1 MSVKLAQR
9 QELSTSGLQGGMGY
23 QGHTMAEMD
32 YYEDDNTNSS
42 DDDLDVSIDNS
53 SDLGRKFSE
62 PSSNS
67 KAKYKKHICT
77 EECKT
82 GKRVCGFSKWK
93 YKQGEE
99 GREEK
104 KTKKIE
110 TNAMKKV
117 KERQRRSKMT
127 ESISELRRLVPQ
139 CQDHK
144 KLNQSLVMALAVDYI
159 LALQERLHELEEEN
173 RQLRGSRAGPGE
185 APLAPQ
191 SRDQIKP
198 PNYEPKHM
206 SEVSMVTTEVS
217 YPVRMNANH
226 VPAHVNPMTH
236 QSVTPVMSQH
246 VPVMQ
251 HNHENT
257 QQNHATPVYNYA
269 PRPQHVQSSNT
280 NANPQ
285 HGAYYQNY
293 AQEMDLLAMSDIE
306 DVGSWP
312 LYHHEPPSHEY
323 HPSSAQAI
331 LFEDTQTPGPYLTLD
346 LTPTPG
352 RRAEAVKEDNAHYL

>member
-9 QELSTSGLQGGMGY
+9 QELSSGGFQGMGY
-23 QGHTMAEMD
+23 QGHTMAEVD
-32 YYEDDNTNSS
+32 YYEDDSNSS
-42 DDDLDVSIDNS
+42 EEELDVSNDNS
-53 SDLGRKFSE
+53 SDIGRKFSD
-62 PSSNS
+62 PSSSS

-82 GKRVCGFSKWK
+82 GKRVCGFSRWK

-110 TNAMKKV
+110 TNAVKKV

-144 KLNQSLVMALAVDYI
+144 KLNQSLVMSLAVDYI
-159 LALQERLHELEEEN
+159 LALQERLQELEDEN
-173 RQLRGSRAGPGE
+173 RQLRASRGPGE
-185 APLAPQ
+185 APLVPPARDHLKGAP
-191 SRDQIKP
+191 S
-198 PNYEPKHM
+198 YEPKH
-206 SEVSMVTTEVS
+206 VPAHEVS
-217 YPVRMNANH
+217 YPVRANANH
-226 VPAHVNPMTH
+226 VPAVNHVTPAAPQQQMPVMHHGHENTANH
-236 QSVTPVMSQH
+236 VTPVYPSYALR
-246 VPVMQ
+246 PNMQ
-251 HNHENT
+251 TAH
-257 QQNHATPVYNYA
+257 
-269 PRPQHVQSSNT
+269 T
-280 NANPQ
+280 NAN
-285 HGAYYQNY
+285 AYYQNY

-323 HPSSAQAI
+323 HPSSAQAL

-346 LTPTPG
+346 LTPAPS
-352 RRAEAVKEDNAHYL
+352 RRGVEQVKDESTHYV